1 MFLDVAGPANVFGTE
16 ISIEALG
23 GIVLFSIAGIF
34 ILGVLLVRE
43 IVLIKNNKD
52 RKKGKAIVLFCCFV
66 LLICSFIICGISLG
80 RSKGGGAVRN
90 VNTNW
95 E

>member
-34 ILGVLLVRE
+34 ILGVLLARE
-43 IVLIKNNKD
+43 IILIKNNKD
-52 RKKGKAIVLFCCFV
+52 RKKGKVIVLFCCFV
-66 LLICSFIICGISLG
+66 LLICSCIICIISL
-80 RSKGGGAVRN
+80 RR
-90 VNTNW
+90 
-95 E
+95 